1 MFLQIK
7 NQNFEVSF
15 IFTFL
20 AYTFSNF
27 QNPNQN
33 YPLRSYLS
41 HQLPPSF
48 FTFSLQTPKFQSF
61 VTFFTNPPRLPISSN
76 IIFEIQIK
84 VENFKVSIFLYLS
97 FSSTYPRFASP
108 FRQTIFPGS
117 VKRCSRRH
125 VAVLGPDRIIHSSID
140 EIVSRWLLL
149 PPLCSIKLTVN
160 RLWAGAEQPTSLS
173 PVFHVRSLGWW

>member
-20 AYTFSNF
+20 APFQIFRIQIKIIHYVHTFLN
-27 QNPNQN
+27 
-33 YPLRSYLS
+33 
-41 HQLPPSF
+41 LPPS